1 MPLLHILHE
10 FIIIKNCIKVFILPQ
25 NSCQM
30 EIFHVCY
37 IYIDYTAYI
46 DNVGRG
52 KILPTQ
58 LSIEGDMFC

>member
-1 MPLLHILHE
+1 
-10 FIIIKNCIKVFILPQ
+10 
-25 NSCQM
+25 M